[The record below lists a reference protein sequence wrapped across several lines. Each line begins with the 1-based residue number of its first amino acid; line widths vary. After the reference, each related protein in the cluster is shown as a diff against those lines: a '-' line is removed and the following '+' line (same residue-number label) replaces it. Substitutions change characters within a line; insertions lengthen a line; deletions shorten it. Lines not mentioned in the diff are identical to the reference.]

1 MILASKNRAMVRLV
15 LVLSLVFTKG
25 SMAAVNIDVI
35 ALYSPSAETLFSDT
49 PTRIEALFTEANQ
62 IHLNSET
69 GITLSPVLIMPY
81 NRPNTSFVNS
91 AALGT
96 MESDPVLSRL
106 RSTYGA
112 DLVVLFTESASNICG
127 LGRLGQGNPIDGITP
142 FEFNRDATSLSASA
156 IDCDGQTL
164 AHEIGH
170 NFGLSHSA
178 AQGATGEIAEYGRGH
193 GVNDSF
199 STIMAYSSFFGSAVS
214 LNRFSKSDDNS
225 CLGQACGIAPGLEN
239 EADSFLAMALVDED
253 IASYFQAMEV
263 SSSQDTD
270 GDKMTDTWEWENGLN
285 GFIASDAV
293 QDLDLDG
300 WSNVQEFYA
309 QTDPRNASSFPVA
322 GTGDSDDDGILDP
335 QDAFPFDPNE
345 TVDSDNDKVG
355 NNSDMDDDGDGMD
368 DDFEA
373 FHGYDPLAAED
384 ASEDS
389 DSDGATNLQE
399 YQSGSDPESSLSSP
413 SNQQLFRL
421 SKSTTGSQGNEESG
435 VPLESLNSPLAI
447 SRNGQTVVFESKADN
462 LVIGDENFATDIF
475 LHDRVTRTTSM
486 VSMDSDGQASFSDSF
501 GPSLA
506 KDTNKVAF
514 ATAAALVSSD
524 NNGIVDIYT
533 RDMVNELTDLISISS
548 QGGQSNSSSGA
559 AAISA
564 DGQLVVFHS
573 FANSLVEND
582 SNGRRDVFLHDTVG
596 LETTLMSYSAQGL
609 QGNSNSESP
618 QISDDGAKVIF
629 HSFATSLLA
638 NDENGGFPDIFVL
651 DIEAG
656 ETSVLSIDSDGEQ
669 TNGNSFHP
677 AISQN
682 GRWIAFQSDS
692 FGLVPGI
699 SNNNVDIFL
708 HDSLLGRTTRVSV
721 SSSGEQ
727 SNGDSKNASIS
738 DDGQYIVFESAAS
751 NLVNGDT
758 NQADDI
764 FLHDT
769 QTGETTILSKNLSGD
784 PSNGDSRN
792 PKISGDGSAV
802 AFTSYATDLVYWD
815 QNAQADVFVVKT
827 ARAES
832 QDMDDDG
839 VADSADNCISIANVN
854 QLDTDNDGLG
864 DRCDPDDDNDGIA
877 DENDAFSLISIGN
890 LVDSD
895 NDGAPNDCDSN
906 CQALGMQA
914 DLDDDNDGVSDN
926 LDALP
931 LDPLESVDT
940 DGDGIGN
947 NTDLD
952 DDNDGISDIDEIAN
966 GSDPLDPNSVS
977 GEAFTLLAYDDSNND
992 GIPDW
997 LAYEVTNTEIQI
1009 IVLSGADFATNL
1021 NELNLPHSFEAGQL
1035 HLLDDRTGD
1044 GIREMGVFGFDPSTN
1059 RFQLLAYNGVNGLKL
1074 GTWNWPRILSDVSFE
1089 PLKDLTE
1096 DGVQEYAI
1104 MGIHLVNGTRQLV
1117 VKNGQTR
1124 SNYQTFKWPNLW
1136 TQTKIVTLSDR
1147 TGDGI
1152 PEVGLYGVHVRLGKG
1167 QLFVYDGASANT
1179 KVDVY
1184 NWNRLWDH
1192 TELIEMDDVDGEG
1205 TIDWGQFGKRKD
1217 DGRYQWVIKKGHDKR
1232 GVIRTFSWPADLENV
1247 SPILVADRTGDGVR
1261 DVAITG
1267 THNNNGKIFLRIN
1280 DGKLANQRIANISW
1294 PANWENLE
1302 VKELGDLNDDGF
1314 NEYSMLGYLK
1324 ANHTVQLVIKDGQSL
1339 TEYGRYTLEGSY
1351 QDLMLDSYDV
1361 NGDGVA
1367 DVILSGLN
1375 QDTEVR
1381 DYKFLNGTT
1390 LEVFLEN

>member
-1 MILASKNRAMVRLV
+1 MKLAIQRPSSLW
-15 LVLSLVFTKG
+15 LVFMLFMVSVKN
-25 SMAAVNIDVI
+25 SVAAVNIDVI
-35 ALYSPSAETLFSDT
+35 ALYSPSAEALFSDT

-62 IHLNSET
+62 IHVNSET
-69 GITLSPVLIMPY
+69 GITLNTVLIMPY

-91 AALGT
+91 SVLGT
-96 MESDPVLSRL
+96 MESDPVLSLL

-112 DLVVLFTESASNICG
+112 DLVVLFTESTGSLCG
-127 LGRLGQGNPIDGITP
+127 LGRLGQGNPVDGITP

-170 NFGLSHSA
+170 NFGLSHSE
-178 AQGATGEIAEYGRGH
+178 AQGATGEIADYGRGY
-193 GVNDSF
+193 GVNNSF

-214 LNRFSKSDDNS
+214 LNRFSKSDDNA
-225 CLGQACGIAPGLEN
+225 CLGQACGIAPGLPN
-239 EADSFLAMALVDED
+239 EADSFRAMALVDED

-270 GDKMTDTWEWENGLN
+270 NDKMTDTWEWENGLN

-293 QDLDLDG
+293 KDLDLDG
-300 WSNVQEFYA
+300 WSNIQEFYA

-322 GTGDSDDDGILDP
+322 GLGDSDGDGILDP

-345 TVDSDNDKVG
+345 TADSDNDKVG
-355 NNSDMDDDGDGMD
+355 NNSDLDDDGDGID
-368 DDFEA
+368 DDFEI
-373 FHGYDPLAAED
+373 FHGYDPLVSDD
-384 ASEDS
+384 ANQDS

-399 YQSGSDPESSLSSP
+399 YQSGSDPESAISSP
-413 SNQQLFRL
+413 ANQLLFRL
-421 SKSTTGSQGNEESG
+421 SKSSLGSQGNNESG
-435 VPLESLNSPLAI
+435 VPHQSLNFPLAI
-447 SRNGQTVVFESKADN
+447 SRNGQIVVFESKADN
-462 LVIGDENFATDIF
+462 LVISDENFATDIF
-475 LHDRVTRTTSM
+475 LHDRISRTTSL
-486 VSMDSDGQASFSDSF
+486 VSADSDGHASFSDSF

-514 ATAAALVSSD
+514 ATAAALVPSD
-524 NNGIVDIYT
+524 TNGIADVYT
-533 RDMVNELTDLISISS
+533 RDMVNELTNIISVSS
-548 QGGQSNSSSGA
+548 EGIQSNSSSGA
-559 AAISA
+559 PAISA

-573 FANSLVEND
+573 FASSLIESD
-582 SNGRRDVFLHDTVG
+582 INGRRDVFLRDTVG
-596 LETTLMSYSAQGL
+596 LETTLVSYSTQGL

-618 QISDDGAKVIF
+618 QITDDGAQVVF

-638 NDENGGFPDIFVL
+638 NDDNGSFPDVFVH
-651 DIEAG
+651 DIEAS

-692 FGLVPGI
+692 FGLVSGI
-699 SNNNVDIFL
+699 SNNNIDIFL
-708 HDSLLGRTTRVSV
+708 HDRLLGVTTRVSV
-721 SSSGEQ
+721 SSSGGQ

-738 DDGQYIVFESAAS
+738 DDGQYLVFESAAT
-751 NLVNGDT
+751 NLVDGDT

-769 QTGETTILSKNLSGD
+769 QTNETILLSKNLSGNPTD
-784 PSNGDSRN
+784 GDSRN
-792 PKISGDGSAV
+792 PKISGDGNAV

-815 QNAQADVFVVKT
+815 QNALADVFVVKT

-832 QDMDDDG
+832 QDLDGDG
-839 VADSADNCISIANVN
+839 VVDSVDNCIAIANAN
-854 QLDTDNDGLG
+854 QLDTDIDGSG
-864 DRCDPDDDNDGIA
+864 DLCDPDDDNDGIT
-877 DENDAFSLISIGN
+877 DENDAFPLVPISN
-890 LVDSD
+890 LVDTD
-895 NDGAPNDCDSN
+895 EDGAPNDCDSD

-914 DLDDDNDGVSDN
+914 DSDDDNDGVADSQDE
-926 LDALP
+926 LP
-931 LDPLESVDT
+931 LDPSESLDT

-947 NTDLD
+947 NADLD

-966 GSDPLDPNSVS
+966 GSDPLDPNSVA
-977 GEAFTLLAYDDSNND
+977 GEAFILLAYDDINND
-992 GIPDW
+992 GISDW
-997 LAYEVTNTEIQI
+997 LAYEVKSTEIATR
-1009 IVLSGADFATNL
+1009 VLSGADFVTNL
-1021 NELNLPHSFEAGQL
+1021 NDLNLPHSFEAGQL
-1035 HLLDDRTGD
+1035 HLLFDRTGD
-1044 GIREMGVFGFDPSTN
+1044 GIREIGVFGFDPSTS
-1059 RFQLLAYNGVNGLKL
+1059 RFQLLAYNGANGLQL
-1074 GTWNWPRILSDVSFE
+1074 GTWNWPQTLRDVSFE
-1089 PLKDLTE
+1089 ALQDLTE

-1117 VKNGQTR
+1117 VKNGQSR

-1136 TQTKIVTLSDR
+1136 TQTKIVTLTDR

-1167 QLFVYDGASANT
+1167 QLFVYDGASAST

-1184 NWNRLWDH
+1184 NWNKLWDD

-1205 TIDWGQFGKRKD
+1205 SIDWGQFGKRKD

-1232 GVIRTFSWPADLENV
+1232 GVIRTFSWPSDLENV

-1267 THNNNGKIFLRIN
+1267 THRSNGKIFLRIN

-1294 PANWENLE
+1294 PANWEDLH
-1302 VKELGDLNDDGF
+1302 VRELGDLNDDGF
-1314 NEYSMLGYLK
+1314 NEYAMLGYLK
-1324 ANHTVQLVIKDGQSL
+1324 TNHTVQLVIKDGQSL
-1339 TEYGRYTLEGSY
+1339 AEYGRYTLEGNY
-1351 QDLMLDSYDV
+1351 QDLMLNSYDV
-1361 NGDGVA
+1361 NSDGVA
-1367 DVILSGLN
+1367 DIILSGLN
-1375 QDTEVR
+1375 QDTELR

-1390 LEVFLEN
+1390 LEILWEN